1 MINNSLIIDSLLN
14 IDDNGMPVAPN
25 VRQLLDKDIRE
36 LYNKD
41 KSKDKSQYI
50 KECIVIYYLGD
61 PKSPAKQAGLS
72 DREALNMA
80 IEQAG
85 LPSNYT
91 PSMLVLKLIK
101 RYYEQNITEAGR
113 VVENILKGLHNINI
127 AIEAMNDILNQ
138 KLSKRAEIDI
148 ASMGE
153 ILALVDA
160 VNKKAGELPT
170 IMKKLEEA
178 KQNLLYEK
186 ETEIARGGDT
196 VSSSMDAT
204 AYLK

>member
-1 MINNSLIIDSLLN
+1 MINNSLIIDSLLT

-25 VRQLLDKDIRE
+25 IRQLLDKDIRE

-41 KSKDKSQYI
+41 KTKDKSQYI

-153 ILALVDA
+153 ILTLVDA

-186 ETEIARGGDT
+186 ETEIARGGNT
-196 VSSSMDAT
+196 VSSSMDASE
-204 AYLK
+204 Y

>member
-25 VRQLLDKDIRE
+25 IRQLLDKDIRE

-41 KSKDKSQYI
+41 KTKDKSQYI

-160 VNKKAGELPT
+160 VNKKAGEIPS

-186 ETEIARGGDT
+186 ETEVARGGDV
-196 VSSSMDAT
+196 VSSSMDASN
-204 AYLK
+204 Y

>member
-25 VRQLLDKDIRE
+25 IRQLLDKDIRE

-41 KSKDKSQYI
+41 KTKDKSQYI

-160 VNKKAGELPT
+160 VNKKAGELPS

-186 ETEIARGGDT
+186 ETEIARGGDA

-204 AYLK
+204 AY

>member
-25 VRQLLDKDIRE
+25 IRQLLDKDIRE

-153 ILALVDA
+153 ILTLVDA
-160 VNKKAGELPT
+160 VNKKAGELPS

-186 ETEIARGGDT
+186 ETEIARGGNT
-196 VSSSMDAT
+196 VSSSMDASE
-204 AYLK
+204 Y

>member
-1 MINNSLIIDSLLN
+1 MINNSLIIDSLLT

-25 VRQLLDKDIRE
+25 IRQLLDKDIRE

-41 KSKDKSQYI
+41 KTKDKSQYI

-186 ETEIARGGDT
+186 ETEIARGGNT
-196 VSSSMDAT
+196 VSSSMDASE
-204 AYLK
+204 Y

>member
-25 VRQLLDKDIRE
+25 IRQLLDKDIRE

-41 KSKDKSQYI
+41 KTKDKSQYI

-153 ILALVDA
+153 ILTLVDA
-160 VNKKAGELPT
+160 VNKKAGELPS

-186 ETEIARGGDT
+186 ETEVARGGDV
-196 VSSSMDAT
+196 VSSSMDASN
-204 AYLK
+204 Y

>member
-1 MINNSLIIDSLLN
+1 MINNSLIIDSLLS

-148 ASMGE
+148 ASIGE
-153 ILALVDA
+153 ILNLVDS

-186 ETEIARGGDT
+186 ETEIARGGT
-196 VSSSMDAT
+196 AVSSSMDASE
-204 AYLK
+204 Y

>member
-25 VRQLLDKDIRE
+25 IRQLLDKDIRE

-41 KSKDKSQYI
+41 KTKDKSQYI

-148 ASMGE
+148 ASMGD
-153 ILALVDA
+153 ILTLVDA
-160 VNKKAGELPT
+160 VNKKAGELPS

-186 ETEIARGGDT
+186 ETEIARGGDV
-196 VSSSMDAT
+196 VSSSMDASN
-204 AYLK
+204 Y

>member
-1 MINNSLIIDSLLN
+1 MINNSLIIDSLLS

-148 ASMGE
+148 ASIGE
-153 ILALVDA
+153 ILKHVDS

-186 ETEIARGGDT
+186 ETEIARGGT
-196 VSSSMDAT
+196 AVSSSMDASE
-204 AYLK
+204 Y